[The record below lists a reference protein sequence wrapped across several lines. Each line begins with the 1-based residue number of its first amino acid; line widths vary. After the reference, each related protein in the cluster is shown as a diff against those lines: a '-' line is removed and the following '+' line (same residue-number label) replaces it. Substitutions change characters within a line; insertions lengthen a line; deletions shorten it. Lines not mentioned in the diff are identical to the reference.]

1 METPVTIRL
10 KDALALLESGTPVAV
25 RFVTCDRRRGTGGE
39 FRELA
44 AARLGSGIGSG
55 KRQAAPPVPVLTGEP
70 DADLTTVARIACN
83 PDHYANATRN
93 LVDTSTGKLV
103 KVHIY
108 LLVAVA
114 GRKVIL

>member
-1 METPVTIRL
+1 METPATIRL

-39 FRELA
+39 FRELK
-44 AARLGSGIGSG
+44 AARIGSG
-55 KRQAAPPVPVLTGEP
+55 KRQAASAAPPERSEAPAP
-70 DADLTTVARIACN
+70 APVARNAN
-83 PDHYANATRN
+83 HYANATRN
-93 LVDTSTGKLV
+93 LVDTTTGKLV

>member
-1 METPVTIRL
+1 METPAPIRL

-25 RFVTCDRRRGTGGE
+25 RWVTCDRRRKTGGE

-44 AARLGSGIGSG
+44 AARIGSG
-55 KRQAAPPVPVLTGEP
+55 EPKAPPAPAVLTGEP
-70 DADLTTVARIACN
+70 ATVARLTRD
-83 PDHYANATRN
+83 PDHTANATRN
-93 LVDTSTGKLV
+93 LLDTATGNLV
-103 KVHIY
+103 KIHIY

>member
-1 METPVTIRL
+1 METPATIRL
-10 KDALALLESGTPVAV
+10 KDALALLESGTPVPV
-25 RFVTCDRRRGTGGE
+25 RFVTCDRRRKTGGE
-39 FRELA
+39 FRELK
-44 AARLGSGIGSG
+44 AARIGSG
-55 KRQAAPPVPVLTGEP
+55 KRQAAEKAAPVLTGNPE
-70 DADLTTVARIACN
+70 AGLETGTRLTRD

-93 LVDTSTGKLV
+93 LVDTATGNLV

>member
-1 METPVTIRL
+1 METPATIRL

-39 FRELA
+39 FRELK
-44 AARLGSGIGSG
+44 AARIGSG
-55 KRQAAPPVPVLTGEP
+55 KRQAEKAAPVLTGEP
-70 DADLTTVARIACN
+70 EADLATVSRIARN

-93 LVDTSTGKLV
+93 LLDTTTGNLV

>member
-1 METPVTIRL
+1 M
-10 KDALALLESGTPVAV
+10 ALLESGTPVSV
-25 RFVTCDRRRGTGGE
+25 RFVTCDLRRGTGGE
-39 FRELA
+39 FRELK
-44 AARLGSGIGSG
+44 AARIGSG
-55 KRQAAPPVPVLTGEP
+55 QPRAEKPAPVLTGEP
-70 DADLTTVARIACN
+70 EADLATVARIACD

-93 LVDTSTGKLV
+93 LQDLATGNLV

>member
-1 METPVTIRL
+1 METTATIRL

-25 RFVTCDRRRGTGGE
+25 RWVTCDRRRKTGGE

-44 AARLGSGIGSG
+44 AARIGSG
-55 KRQAAPPVPVLTGEP
+55 TAEAPPASPVLTGEP
-70 DADLTTVARIACN
+70 AADLATVTRIARD
-83 PDHYANATRN
+83 PDHTANATRN
-93 LVDTSTGKLV
+93 LLDTATGNLV

>member
-1 METPVTIRL
+1 METPATIRL
-10 KDALALLESGTPVAV
+10 KDALALLESGTPLPV
-25 RFVTCDRRRGTGGE
+25 RWVTCDRRRKSGGE

-44 AARLGSGIGSG
+44 AARIGSAEP
-55 KRQAAPPVPVLTGEP
+55 KALPPPVLTGNAET
-70 DADLTTVARIACN
+70 DVATVARIARD

-93 LVDTSTGKLV
+93 LLDTATGNLV

>member
-1 METPVTIRL
+1 METPATIRL

-25 RFVTCDRRRGTGGE
+25 RFVTCDKRRKTGGE
-39 FRELA
+39 FRELK
-44 AARLGSGIGSG
+44 AARIGSG
-55 KRQAAPPVPVLTGEP
+55 KRQAPKPRPVLTGNP
-70 DADLTTVARIACN
+70 DTDLETVARIARN

-93 LVDTSTGKLV
+93 LVDTTTGKLV

>member
-1 METPVTIRL
+1 MRQFCPMETPATIRL
-10 KDALALLESGTPVAV
+10 KDALALLESGTPCPV

-44 AARLGSGIGSG
+44 AARIGSG
-55 KRQAAPPVPVLTGEP
+55 KRQAAPAAPVLPGEP
-70 DADLTTVARIACN
+70 ATVSGPARN

-93 LVDTSTGKLV
+93 LVDTTTGKLV

>member
-1 METPVTIRL
+1 MEIPATIRL
-10 KDALALLESGTPVAV
+10 KDALALLESGTPLPV
-25 RFVTCDRRRGTGGE
+25 RWVTCDRRRKTGGE

-44 AARLGSGIGSG
+44 AARIGSG
-55 KRQAAPPVPVLTGEP
+55 EPKAPPGLTG
-70 DADLTTVARIACN
+70 DAGAAVATVARSARD
-83 PDHYANATRN
+83 PDHTAHATRN
-93 LVDTSTGKLV
+93 LLDTATGNLV

>member
-1 METPVTIRL
+1 M
-10 KDALALLESGTPVAV
+10 LEISAAPVAV

-39 FRELA
+39 FRELKS
-44 AARLGSGIGSG
+44 ARLSSHKPRRDQ
-55 KRQAAPPVPVLTGEP
+55 KRVSVPVGETGSMRISRP
-70 DADLTTVARIACN
+70 AR
-83 PDHYANATRN
+83 HFTNATRN

>member
-1 METPVTIRL
+1 M
-10 KDALALLESGTPVAV
+10 LEGPAPVAV

-39 FRELA
+39 FRELK
-44 AARLGSGIGSG
+44 AARLGSG
-55 KRQAAPPVPVLTGEP
+55 KRQAAEQPPPVLTGNP
-70 DADLTTVARIACN
+70 ATDLDTVTALVRN

-93 LVDTSTGKLV
+93 LVDTTTGNLV

>member
-1 METPVTIRL
+1 METPATIRL
-10 KDALALLESGTPVAV
+10 KDALALLESGTPLPV
-25 RFVTCDRRRGTGGE
+25 RWVTCDRRRGTGGE

-44 AARLGSGIGSG
+44 AARIGSG
-55 KRQAAPPVPVLTGEP
+55 KPEAEPPAPVLTG
-70 DADLTTVARIACN
+70 DAETDVATVARIARD

-93 LVDTSTGKLV
+93 LRDTATGDIIKI
-103 KVHIY
+103 HIY